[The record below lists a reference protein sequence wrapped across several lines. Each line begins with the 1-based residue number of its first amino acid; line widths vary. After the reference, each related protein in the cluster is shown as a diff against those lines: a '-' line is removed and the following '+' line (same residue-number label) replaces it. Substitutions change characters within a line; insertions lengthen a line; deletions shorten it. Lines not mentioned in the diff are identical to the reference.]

1 MGMSRRHFILYC
13 CYLLAVLWVYNG
25 EAQTYKLDSLK
36 RKQSELNG
44 QAAVRNLAAIAQEF
58 VFSYIHAD
66 SALKYVNAAAD
77 LAASINDQRGRALSL
92 VTRAELYGRLLGSP
106 ALMAEYSNQAITV
119 LKQAPDQQVLSYAYY
134 TLALACTRE
143 GKYEEAQE
151 AAQHAKNISLA
162 AKDTMGIGRALQ
174 ALGFLYGKHGEYWKS
189 FENLMESNEIG
200 KQLNDSS
207 LQAFALAFIARAFNR
222 VGDPEKA
229 LIYYHRFLKIAS
241 PYILIWPHVEDMAYA
256 HFQLKNYDSVIFYQ
270 QKHRQNVE
278 QLIHDSLVRKRFA
291 VYSWGLS
298 SDLQLALKQYDRLL
312 AELLPALDGQRQR
325 KDLIQLMH
333 SLLNLGKV
341 YEATGDYRRA
351 LGFGR
356 ELYQTASLSANK
368 EFSKEA
374 NQLLADIFQHLGQT
388 DSAFIYLK
396 KFTVLKDSLAAATF
410 RERTALYQAASDA
423 ESRMRLL
430 KKDYAITE
438 QQLAMNKKAL
448 TEQAQVKKGLLAGMI
463 LLLIFSGLVVRNIVL
478 KRKNELL
485 KNQQEQLVLKRRAL
499 ELEMQALRAQMNP
512 HFIFNCLSAID
523 NLIQTNQSDKAT
535 TYLSRFAKLIRG
547 ILDSSKNNLVSFQRD
562 FETMKLYLEIEEF
575 RCNNKFR
582 YELNADESLLNS
594 DYQVPPLVIQ
604 PFIENAIHH
613 GLLNKTGNS
622 RRLKINARLKN
633 EDIIYSIT
641 DNGIGRRQAMRLR
654 ELNRPGQQSYGIEIT
669 RERILLH
676 NKNSSLD
683 DLQIR
688 DLEDAGVPSGTEVT
702 VRVNCIS

>member
-1 MGMSRRHFILYC
+1 MRRRHLILSILY
-13 CYLLAVLWVYNG
+13 LPAVLWAYNG

-36 RKQSELNG
+36 KMQPALHG
-44 QAAVRNLAAIAQEF
+44 QAAVGNLVAIAKEF

-66 SALKYVNAAAD
+66 SALQYAKAAND
-77 LAASINDQRGRALSL
+77 LAAGINDRRGSALSL
-92 VTRAELYGRLLGSP
+92 VTLADIHGRLLGNP
-106 ALMAEYSNQAITV
+106 ALMAAYSRQAITA
-119 LKQAPDQQVLSYAYY
+119 LKHAPDQQVLSLAYY
-134 TLALACTRE
+134 TLAIACTRE

-151 AAQHAKNISLA
+151 AAQHAKDISIA
-162 AKDTMGIGRALQ
+162 AKDNIGIGRALQ
-174 ALGFLYGKHGEYWKS
+174 AFGFLYGKHGSYWKS
-189 FENLMESNEIG
+189 FENLVESNEIG

-229 LIYYHRFLKIAS
+229 LIYYHRYLKIAT
-241 PYILIWPHVEDMAYA
+241 PITLIWPHVEDMAYA
-256 HFQLKNYDSVIFYQ
+256 HFQLKNYDSAIYYQ

-278 QLIHDSLVRKRFA
+278 QLIHDSPGRKRFA

-298 SDLQLALKQYDRLL
+298 SDLQLAMKQYDRLL
-312 AELLPALDGQRQR
+312 AELLPALDGQRQQ
-325 KDLIQLMH
+325 KDLIPLMH
-333 SLLNLGKV
+333 SLLNLGKL
-341 YEATGDYRRA
+341 YEATGNYRRA

-356 ELYQTASLSANK
+356 ELYQTAALSANK

-374 NQLLADIFQHLGQT
+374 SQLLSDIFQHQGKP
-388 DSAFIYLK
+388 DSALAYLK
-396 KFTVLKDSLAAATF
+396 QFTVLKDSLATETF

-423 ESRMRLL
+423 ESRIRLL
-430 KKDYAITE
+430 QKDYAISE

-448 TEQAQVKKGLLAGMI
+448 TEQARVKKGLLAGMI
-463 LLLIFSGLVVRNIVL
+463 LLLVFSGLVVRNIVL

-523 NLIQTNQSDKAT
+523 NLIQTNQPDKAT

-582 YELNADESLLNS
+582 YELNADDILLNS

-622 RRLKINARLKN
+622 RQLKINARLKN

-641 DNGIGRRQAMRLR
+641 DNGIGREQARRLR

-683 DLQIR
+683 DLQIT

-702 VRVNCIS
+702 VRVNCFS